1 MTQQSSGSQIYII
14 LGAIVLL
21 GAVAGYIVSG
31 TVSQGVDIPPYT
43 VQKPDTLKELDGPGF
58 QFGLLRGNATYT
70 SLQSFGE
77 STVTIPAGGRLNMFA
92 PVQ

>member
-1 MTQQSSGSQIYII
+1 M
-14 LGAIVLL
+14 LL
-21 GAVAGYIVSG
+21 GGVAGYIFSG
-31 TVSQGVDIPPYT
+31 MVTRSLDIPSYT
-43 VQKPDTLKELDGPGF
+43 IQKPDTLKELDGPGF
-58 QFGLLRGNATYT
+58 QFSLLRGNETYT

>member
-1 MTQQSSGSQIYII
+1 MPQQPSGSQVYII
-14 LGAIVLL
+14 LGAIILL

-31 TVSQGVDIPPYT
+31 MVSRGVAIPEY
-43 VQKPDTLKELDGPGF
+43 VIQKPDTLKELDGPGF
-58 QFGLLRGNATYT
+58 QFSLLRGNETYT